1 MAASVNAEP
10 GATTAREATARAT
23 TAHAATAHAAT
34 ATRSGRVNG
43 PLAGIRILDL
53 TAVVLGPLATR
64 ILGDY
69 GAEVIKIEPIEGDI
83 MRANGVTRHP
93 GMSSNHLAL
102 NRNKRSLAINLKKP
116 EGLEVAVKLLPGAD
130 VLVHNMRVPAVD
142 ALGLGYEA
150 VSKVNPRIVYCAA
163 TGFGQDGPDR
173 AKPAFDDIIQAA
185 CGLASLGADRHGTP
199 DYVPTLIADKTAGM
213 AVVNSVLAALFYRER
228 TGRGQYVEVPMFE
241 TLVDFTMAEH
251 LGGLSFVPPTA
262 PPGYARIL
270 AGGRKPSPT
279 RDGYVAILPY
289 NYLQWEAFF
298 RRIGREN
305 LIAQHDFSSRQKLN
319 ARVRELYDVVAK
331 LTPERTTA
339 EWLALCEELD
349 IACTQIYGL
358 DQLFEHPHLKAVGM
372 FERVEHPTEGSI
384 VEVRPATRFSE
395 SPAGIGRS
403 APNVGEHTV
412 EILGELGYDSAQVDA
427 LLARGVVGAHA
438 QR

>member
-142 ALGLGYEA
+142 ALGLG
-150 VSKVNPRIVYCAA
+150 SKR
-163 TGFGQDGPDR
+163 
-173 AKPAFDDIIQAA
+173 
-185 CGLASLGADRHGTP
+185 
-199 DYVPTLIADKTAGM
+199 
-213 AVVNSVLAALFYRER
+213 
-228 TGRGQYVEVPMFE
+228 
-241 TLVDFTMAEH
+241 
-251 LGGLSFVPPTA
+251 
-262 PPGYARIL
+262 
-270 AGGRKPSPT
+270 
-279 RDGYVAILPY
+279 
-289 NYLQWEAFF
+289 
-298 RRIGREN
+298 
-305 LIAQHDFSSRQKLN
+305 
-319 ARVRELYDVVAK
+319 
-331 LTPERTTA
+331 
-339 EWLALCEELD
+339 
-349 IACTQIYGL
+349 
-358 DQLFEHPHLKAVGM
+358 
-372 FERVEHPTEGSI
+372 
-384 VEVRPATRFSE
+384 
-395 SPAGIGRS
+395 
-403 APNVGEHTV
+403 
-412 EILGELGYDSAQVDA
+412 
-427 LLARGVVGAHA
+427 
-438 QR
+438 